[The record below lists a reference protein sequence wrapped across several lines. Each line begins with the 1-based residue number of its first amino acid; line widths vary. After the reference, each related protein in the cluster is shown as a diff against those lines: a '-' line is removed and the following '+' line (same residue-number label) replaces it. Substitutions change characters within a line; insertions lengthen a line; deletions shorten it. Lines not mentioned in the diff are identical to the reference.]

1 MKIDWNYLNKQRS
14 IKELFDIFFDQLIEK
29 ISTVILII
37 FVSIPITSAFFN
49 NYKYNLMYSQVHWY
63 NANLII
69 GFLGLLLLV
78 GLLIKRKYQ
87 DTKKPF
93 QLIIKENSIS
103 FLLVLFLCWVFIS
116 VIFAENYYYAIIG
129 NPDFHGGLISYF
141 MYLGLFVLASRLS
154 SDRNRLLILDFFV
167 FTAFVMVVICLI
179 NEASIM
185 AFLNFSNDSGNF
197 GNSNHYGYYLVMAIM
212 INETLIISKKNKY
225 LIIFHL
231 IELFVLVNGLINA
244 KSMGPLLAVT
254 IGTLALVILTLIKEY
269 KKFLIIICIISVVII
284 SGSVSSIGIW
294 DIRHDVFVMG
304 EDIKI
309 LKDNVLSKEEKGDFG
324 SIGSSRG
331 ELWSYGIKK
340 ILERPLVGYGPNNF
354 EIEYQ
359 KADFVNHKPHNEF
372 IEIAGTFGLIG
383 LFLYLIV
390 LLIMFWKFIKN
401 FLKIDFLILGLYCSF
416 GAYLISSFFGNILY
430 TTFPL
435 FLLVLFMSINK
446 ISAIEKTV
454 FKKMLSQNY
463 HISKKMIS
471 LNEKIYVFCQKTSK
485 LL

>member
-1 MKIDWNYLNKQRS
+1 
-14 IKELFDIFFDQLIEK
+14 
-29 ISTVILII
+29 
-37 FVSIPITSAFFN
+37 
-49 NYKYNLMYSQVHWY
+49 
-63 NANLII
+63 
-69 GFLGLLLLV
+69 
-78 GLLIKRKYQ
+78 
-87 DTKKPF
+87 
-93 QLIIKENSIS
+93 
-103 FLLVLFLCWVFIS
+103 
-116 VIFAENYYYAIIG
+116 
-129 NPDFHGGLISYF
+129 
-141 MYLGLFVLASRLS
+141 
-154 SDRNRLLILDFFV
+154 
-167 FTAFVMVVICLI
+167 
-179 NEASIM
+179 M

-324 SIGSSRG
+324 LIGSSRG

-401 FLKIDFLILGLYCSF
+401 FFKIDFLILGLYCSF

-446 ISAIEKTV
+446 ISAIEKN
-454 FKKMLSQNY
+454 S
-463 HISKKMIS
+463 I
-471 LNEKIYVFCQKTSK
+471 
-485 LL
+485 